1 MTEGP
6 AGGLVL
12 VVNAGSSSLKLS
24 LLDPTGTVTAS
35 GGLDRWDGS
44 AGTAGLRGFLAGQP
58 GIIAAG
64 HRVVHGGRRFTAPTV
79 IDDEIVGGLAGLT
92 DLAPL
97 HQPRAIAGIEAA
109 RAALPG
115 VPHVACFDT
124 AFHASLP
131 AAAATYAL
139 PADWTARFGLRR
151 YGFHGLSHA
160 HASRRAAELLAGPHR
175 PYPHRPR
182 SGWSAATSARA
193 PP

>member
-1 MTEGP
+1 MT
-6 AGGLVL
+6 AGLVL

-24 LLDPTGTVTAS
+24 LLDGDGAVAAS
-35 GGLDRWDGS
+35 GDVEHWDGAADNS
-44 AGTAGLRGFLAGQP
+44 GLREFLSGHASQASVT
-58 GIIAAG
+58 AAG
-64 HRVVHGGRRFTAPTV
+64 HRVVHGGRRFTSPTV
-79 IDDEIVGGLAGLT
+79 IDDEVVAGLSDLT

-131 AAAATYAL
+131 TAAASYAL

-160 HASRRAAELLAGPHR
+160 HAARRAAELMAGP
-175 PYPHRPR
+175 
-182 SGWSAATSARA
+182 A
-193 PP
+193 PDPLRVVSCHLGAGA